1 MFKVV
6 NEVYKFWKIW
16 LVNDRVEFML
26 CVLVIICCWKVEIVV
41 IMVYEV
47 GKLWDEVVGDVVEGI
62 DFIEYYVCL
71 MMDLV

>member
-16 LVNDRVEFML
+16 LVNDCVEFML

>member
-1 MFKVV
+1 
-6 NEVYKFWKIW
+6 
-16 LVNDRVEFML
+16 
-26 CVLVIICCWKVEIVV
+26 
-41 IMVYEV
+41 MVYEV